1 MSKVNWSAKSSHEY
15 VGNYKLLQKAF
26 TKNKVQRYV
35 DVDKLIRGKYQD
47 NLEFCQWLKA
57 FFDMQNG
64 GVGGR
69 EDYDPVA
76 VRAKGKGGKT
86 VPAGGGAGKSSSNSR
101 ARGAPV
107 RTSSSMS
114 SSSGGRKAPVVG
126 KARIGSSSATTT
138 TTAAR
143 AAPSPRRMA
152 SSSSSAT
159 STTSSSAARSSRP
172 GRERPVSTQK
182 ENTSATNL
190 PATSRKSTTPAV
202 AATSSSVSNTAQV
215 QKYKEEITTLKS
227 QNTTLQTQFSQLQLL
242 STELEMN
249 LSTVETERDFY
260 FEKLRGIEVMLQVYK
275 EQEEERGDNN
285 GDGEMM
291 KRVIDKIFKVMY
303 AAAEDNVV
311 VDDDGNVSFVCEE
324 RECVSFLFVLIVVLM
339 FIHTFACT

>member
-64 GVGGR
+64 GGVGR

-86 VPAGGGAGKSSSNSR
+86 VPAGGGAKGSSSR

-107 RTSSSMS
+107 RTSSSVS

-152 SSSSSAT
+152 SSSSAT
-159 STTSSSAARSSRP
+159 STTSSSAERSSRP

-190 PATSRKSTTPAV
+190 PTTSRKSSTPA
-202 AATSSSVSNTAQV
+202 AATSSSSTYSSTTSNVRFQ
-215 QKYKEEITTLKS
+215 QYQEEITNLKS
-227 QNTTLQTQFSQLQLL
+227 QNTNLQTQFSQLQLL

-275 EQEEERGDNN
+275 EQEEERGGDN

-291 KRVIDKIFKVMY
+291 KRVINKIFKVMY

-311 VDDDGNVSFVCEE
+311 VDDDGNVSFV
-324 RECVSFLFVLIVVLM
+324 
-339 FIHTFACT
+339 